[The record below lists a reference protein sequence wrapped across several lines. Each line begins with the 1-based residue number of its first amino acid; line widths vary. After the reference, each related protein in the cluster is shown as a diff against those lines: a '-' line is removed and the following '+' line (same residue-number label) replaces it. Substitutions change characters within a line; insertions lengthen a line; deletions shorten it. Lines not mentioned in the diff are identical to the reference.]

1 MDFNSLPRGIPGTSS
16 DSGTAPRALWMPP
29 HRLTDDFWKFKRD
42 KIFLGVVNGLPISIK
57 DDRHLL
63 TIAGTRAGKGT
74 SVIIPNLLIYS
85 GSVMVIDPKGENAT
99 ATAQRRADDLKQ
111 DVYVIDP
118 FKVAKVPDEYR
129 AGFNPF
135 DLIDPKSPNLI
146 DDCDS
151 IADALIVASQKETDN
166 HWNSTARLVLRGF
179 IAWIATT
186 LEPEK
191 RTMNELRRMLYLP
204 SEITPNGTH
213 DTTLDEESFEYLL
226 SQMATNPHK
235 ASGVPAEVGFT
246 LLGMPSKEKSS
257 LMSTIRQNIS
267 FLSSPPIAET
277 LSGNQRCPD
286 LNQWK
291 FGGVTIYQCLPA
303 GRLNRHSRFFRL
315 FVNQLL
321 LAVEYNS
328 KVPETPALIL
338 LDEMHVLGYMASL
351 ETAMGLLAGYG
362 VRIWTIWQDLSQL
375 KHIYN
380 DRWETFMGNSGIL
393 QFFGLNDLNSLKY
406 VSERLGNSSML
417 SVSKSQISAKL
428 QAQGFNGES
437 KSIQPTPLLS
447 PDEVA
452 YFFSR
457 QSNNQLLLYS
467 GADPI
472 FASRLAYWKD
482 EFEKVINL

>member
-1 MDFNSLPRGIPGTSS
+1 MDFNNLPRGLPNTSVN
-16 DSGTAPRALWMPP
+16 SGVAPRALWMHPSY
-29 HRLTDDFWKFKRD
+29 LTDYEFWKFKRN
-42 KIFLGVVNGLPISIK
+42 KIFLGMVAGQPISIK
-57 DDRHLL
+57 DDRHLM

-74 SVIIPNLLIYS
+74 SVIIPNLLIYT

-99 ATAQRRADDLKQ
+99 ITAEKRATELKQ

-118 FKVAKVPDEYR
+118 FKVADVPDEYR

-135 DLIDPKSPNLI
+135 SMLDPNSDNLI

-151 IADALIVASQKETDN
+151 IADALIVASQEETNN
-166 HWNSTARLVLRGF
+166 HWNSTARIILRGF
-179 IAWIATT
+179 IAWIAVTKT
-186 LEPEK
+186 PEK
-191 RTMNELRRMLYLP
+191 RNMNELRRMLYLSSDD
-204 SEITPNGTH
+204 SEG
-213 DTTLDEESFEYLL
+213 DVESFEYL
-226 SQMATNPHK
+226 MADMKMNPHK
-235 ASGVPAEVGFT
+235 AFGVPAEVASAI
-246 LLGMPSKEKSS
+246 MAMAERERSS
-257 LMSTIRQNIS
+257 VFSTIRQNTA
-267 FLSSPPIAET
+267 FLSSPPIAKT
-277 LSGNQRCPD
+277 LSNNQRCPD

-291 FGGVTIYQCLPA
+291 FGDVTIYLCLPA

-328 KVPETPALIL
+328 KVPDTPALIL

-380 DRWETFMGNSGIL
+380 KRWETFMGNSGIL

-406 VSERLGNSSML
+406 VSERLGKTSMI
-417 SVSKSQISAKL
+417 SISKSELSTQKTAR
-428 QAQGFNGES
+428 GFTGES
-437 KSIQPTPLLS
+437 KSIQSTPLLS

-452 YFFSR
+452 YYFSR
-457 QSNNQLLLYS
+457 QSKHQLLLYS
-467 GADPI
+467 GTDPI
-472 FASRLAYWKD
+472 FADRIAYYEDTFKQGI
-482 EFEKVINL
+482 KQ

>member
-1 MDFNSLPRGIPGTSS
+1 MDFNSLPRGLPNTPSK
-16 DSGTAPRALWMPP
+16 SGAAPRALWMPQ
-29 HRLTDDFWKFKRD
+29 HYLTDNDFWKFKRN
-42 KIFLGVVNGLPISIK
+42 KIFLGMVKGQPISIK

-74 SVIIPNLLIYS
+74 SVIIPNLLIYT

-99 ATAQRRADDLKQ
+99 ITAKKRGTDLNQ

-118 FKVAKVPDEYR
+118 FKVADVPDEYR

-135 DLIDPKSPNLI
+135 TMLDSKSPNLI

-151 IADALIVASQKETDN
+151 IADALIVSSQKETDN
-166 HWNSTARLVLRGF
+166 HWNSTARIILRGF
-179 IAWIATT
+179 IAWIATNNK
-186 LEPEK
+186 PES
-191 RTMNELRRMLYLP
+191 RNMNELRRMLYLP
-204 SEITPNGTH
+204 SDSSQG
-213 DTTLDEESFEYLL
+213 DVGSFEYLL
-226 SQMATNPHK
+226 ADMIMNPHK
-235 ASGVPAEVGFT
+235 ASGVPAEVATGI
-246 LLGMPSKEKSS
+246 MAMSDRERSS
-257 LMSTIRQNIS
+257 VFSTIRQNTA

-277 LSGNQRCPD
+277 LSDNHRCPD
-286 LNQWK
+286 LNKWK
-291 FGGVTIYQCLPA
+291 FGGTTIYLCLPA

-328 KVPETPALIL
+328 KVPDIPALIL

-380 DRWETFMGNSGIL
+380 QRWETFMGNSGIL

-406 VSERLGNSSML
+406 VSERLGKTSML
-417 SVSKSQISAKL
+417 SISKSQISIEQ
-428 QAQGFNGES
+428 QAQGFRGES
-437 KSIQPTPLLS
+437 KSIQITPLLS

-452 YFFSR
+452 YHFSR
-457 QSNNQLLLYS
+457 QSKHQLLLYS
-467 GADPI
+467 GTDPI
-472 FASRLAYWKD
+472 FADRIAYYEDSFNEVMKS
-482 EFEKVINL
+482 